1 MMRLHV
7 FPPSPRAIKVVAVKN
22 HLDLECEICVVD
34 YFRAEQTTPEFAK
47 LNPNQR
53 QPVLED
59 GEWTL
64 WESNAILFYL
74 AAKKPD
80 AGLYPDRARDQADVM
95 RWLFWEGT
103 QWDPACDVLI
113 TERVKKALL
122 RVRESGRRTG
132 GQSETPQPPDP
143 QRVAEGEKWVGEL
156 AGILDAHLADR
167 PWLVGDKPS
176 IADFALGAWMPSAAR
191 VGLPLAGRQAIDSW
205 YGRVTALRGW
215 RESLPGST

>member
-64 WESNAILFYL
+64 WESNAILFRSY
-74 AAKKPD
+74 
-80 AGLYPDRARDQADVM
+80 VE
-95 RWLFWEGT
+95 F
-103 QWDPACDVLI
+103 C
-113 TERVKKALL
+113 
-122 RVRESGRRTG
+122 
-132 GQSETPQPPDP
+132 
-143 QRVAEGEKWVGEL
+143 
-156 AGILDAHLADR
+156 
-167 PWLVGDKPS
+167 
-176 IADFALGAWMPSAAR
+176 
-191 VGLPLAGRQAIDSW
+191 
-205 YGRVTALRGW
+205 
-215 RESLPGST
+215 